1 MLTCDQV
8 RDLLALLHYEALE
21 GPERRRVLDHLAGCA
36 ACASRFEQT
45 RKTLLSVTADG
56 AFPREN
62 EVDWP
67 AFAHDTARKAREAA
81 RLRPVPAA
89 PAVSV
94 PGAAAPRHRRAVLY
108 GGLAA
113 AAVAAVL
120 AALPFWR
127 QAVLS
132 PGAGGAPASPAVA
145 ERPTPPEVDSQA
157 SEAAHFLEAG
167 LARRVAERSLREGRA
182 VLLDLMETPVRCR
195 RGDGRIDVALEKE
208 RARDLLRRLG
218 VQSQALLEPGD
229 RRLAE
234 LLGALQ
240 EMLLDVSALDDC
252 TASAQ
257 LRALREAIERRQ
269 LLLRIDLMVS
279 EAEEGGRRA

>member
-1 MLTCDQV
+1 VLTCDAA
-8 RDLLALLHYEALE
+8 RDLMPLLHYEALE

-36 ACASRFEQT
+36 ACAARFEET
-45 RKTLLSVTADG
+45 RRTLLSVTAAD

-62 EVDWP
+62 EVDWH
-67 AFAHDTARKAREAA
+67 ALARDTALKAREAA

-89 PAVSV
+89 PA
-94 PGAAAPRHRRAVLY
+94 AAPRNRRAVLF

-113 AAVAAVL
+113 AAIAAAL
-120 AALPFWR
+120 AALPLWR
-127 QAVLS
+127 QGAVS
-132 PGAGGAPASPAVA
+132 PGAVGAPASPVVA
-145 ERPTPPEVDSQA
+145 SRPTPPEADAEA
-157 SEAAHFLEAG
+157 SDAARFLEVG
-167 LARRVAERSLREGRA
+167 LARRAAERSLREGRA

-218 VQSQALLEPGD
+218 MQSQSLLEPGD

-240 EMLLDVSALDDC
+240 DLLLDVSALDDC

-257 LRALREAIERRQ
+257 LRALREGIERRQ
-269 LLLRIDLMVS
+269 LLLRIDLMVG
-279 EAEEGGRRA
+279 EAGEGGRRA

>member
-1 MLTCDQV
+1 MLTCDV
-8 RDLLALLHYEALE
+8 VLDLLPLLHYEALE

-36 ACASRFEQT
+36 ACAARFEET
-45 RKTLLSVTADG
+45 RKTLLSVTASG
-56 AFPREN
+56 AFPREH

-67 AFAHDTARKAREAA
+67 AFARDTARKARDAA

-89 PAVSV
+89 PAVPV
-94 PGAAAPRHRRAVLY
+94 PPAAVPRNRAVLF
-108 GGLAA
+108 GGLLA
-113 AAVAAVL
+113 AAVAVVL
-120 AALPFWR
+120 AALPLWR
-127 QAVLS
+127 QAVLR
-132 PGAGGAPASPAVA
+132 PGAGGAPASPVVA
-145 ERPTPPEVDSQA
+145 SRPTPPGAD
-157 SEAAHFLEAG
+157 SEASDAAHLLEAG

-182 VLLDLMETPVRCR
+182 VLLDLMQTPVRCR
-195 RGDGRIDVALEKE
+195 RDDGHIDVALEKE

-229 RRLAE
+229 RRLVE

-240 EMLLDVSALDDC
+240 DLLLDVSALDDC